1 MEQRRLETRL
11 GELLEKSTP
20 QQWNVGY
27 KWYKEAHLIALDISY
42 EFQMPI
48 NKVIG
53 VMAALSP
60 NNKWERNLIDTRLFL
75 EAPSLET
82 KVCTF
87 KGQRLKALQI
97 LVAHNNAE
105 IESILNGRK
114 TISFFNNILNYD
126 SNRVVTVDLWMFRIA
141 ELPTSKANYEMIS
154 KAVKCVAHNNN
165 LLPHQLQAI
174 VWGVVRPNN
183 RR

>member
-1 MEQRRLETRL
+1 MLQRRLENRL

-20 QQWNVGY
+20 RQYAYGFY
-27 KWYKEAHLIALDISY
+27 WYREANKVAELFSM
-42 EFQMPI
+42 EFQLPI

-60 NNKWERNLIDTRLFL
+60 NNKWERNIIDTRLFL
-75 EAPSLET
+75 ESPSLET

-87 KGQRLKALQI
+87 KGQRLKALKI
-97 LVAHNNAE
+97 LLAHDSTE
-105 IESILNGRK
+105 IESILHGRK
-114 TISFFNNILNYD
+114 TISFFNNILNYQ

-154 KAVKCVAHNNN
+154 KAVKNVAVKNN

-174 VWGVVRPNN
+174 VWSVVRPNK
-183 RR
+183 

>member
-1 MEQRRLETRL
+1 MMLQRRLETRL
-11 GELLEKSTP
+11 GELLEKSTSG
-20 QQWNVGY
+20 QYTLGY
-27 KWYKEAHLIALDISY
+27 YWYQRANAIAAGIAY
-42 EFQMPI
+42 EFQLPL

-60 NNKWERNLIDTRLFL
+60 NNKWERNIKDTRLFL

-87 KGQRLKALQI
+87 KGQRLKALKI
-97 LVAHNNAE
+97 LVAHDNAE
-105 IESILNGRK
+105 IESILHGRK
-114 TISFFNNILNYD
+114 TISFFNNILNYQ

-154 KAVKCVAHNNN
+154 KAVKNVAVKNN

-174 VWGVVRPNN
+174 VWGVVRPNK
-183 RR
+183 